1 MEKDGEYSLGA
12 MLLRWYDIDDPF
24 LDLALFDVYRGGDL
38 GVRQILADILESERR
53 KREQPHFMLQLS
65 LIKTCTVT
73 HVQACQL
80 IKRPEACR
88 DNLVITVYLLEYEVP
103 HVRLVYSTYG
113 AQRF

>member
-1 MEKDGEYSLGA
+1 MDERNGLVGA
-12 MLLRWYDIDDPF
+12 SKRKYEVKKRTIDDPF

-73 HVQACQL
+73 HVQAC
-80 IKRPEACR
+80 
-88 DNLVITVYLLEYEVP
+88 
-103 HVRLVYSTYG
+103 
-113 AQRF
+113 